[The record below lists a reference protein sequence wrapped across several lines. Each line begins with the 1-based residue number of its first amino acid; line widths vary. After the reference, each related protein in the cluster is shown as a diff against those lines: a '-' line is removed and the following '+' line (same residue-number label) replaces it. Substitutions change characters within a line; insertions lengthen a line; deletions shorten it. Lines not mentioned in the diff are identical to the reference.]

1 MDSLTQIVLGA
12 AVGEACLGR
21 KVGNKALL
29 WGGIA
34 GTIPDLDVFF
44 SMGDP
49 IREIVIHRGFSHSVF
64 FPILM
69 APLLGWL
76 VQKLY
81 QRKEEATVRQWSWL
95 FFWAIFTH
103 PLLDC
108 LTTYGTQLFY
118 PLTDYRVSISS
129 VFVVDPL
136 YTFPFLILTF
146 GGAFFARESFLRR
159 NMNRIGITLSS
170 LYLLVGFGNKLMAES
185 HFEADLERRSVKF
198 ERSFS
203 GPTPLNILLWYGVY
217 ETREDYRIG
226 YWSLLDPPGPIHW
239 DSYGKQHDLLTPYAS
254 EYGVDRLKWFS
265 DEYYVV
271 RLSSEGL
278 NFYLLK
284 YGRTKQADTSATG
297 SFAFHYSITPQKD
310 GTLKYAVHRS
320 VEDTDL
326 KKELGRMWHRMAGD
340 TAVYGR

>member
-21 KVGNKALL
+21 RVGNKALL

-76 VQKLY
+76 IHKLY
-81 QRKEEATVRQWSWL
+81 ERKGEATMRQWSWL

-136 YTFPFLILTF
+136 YTLPFLILTIV
-146 GGAFFARESFLRR
+146 GAYFNRESFLRK
-159 NMNRIGITLSS
+159 NLNRIGIALSS
-170 LYLLVGFGNKLMAES
+170 LYLLVGFTNKLVAES
-185 HFEADLERRSVKF
+185 HFEADLKSREVEY
-198 ERSFS
+198 ERSFT

-217 ETREDYRIG
+217 ETREDFRIG
-226 YWSLLDPPGPIHW
+226 YWSLLDPPGSIHW
-239 DSYGKQHDLLTPYAS
+239 NRYGKQHNLLAPYAN

-265 DEYYVV
+265 DELYVV
-271 RLSSEGL
+271 REAPAGL
-278 NFYLLK
+278 HFYMLK
-284 YGRTKQADTSATG
+284 YGRTKQADTSAAG
-297 SFAFHYSITPQKD
+297 SFAFYYEIEPRADGEVSYS
-310 GTLKYAVHRS
+310 VHRS
-320 VEDTDL
+320 VEGTDI
-326 KKELGRMWHRMAGD
+326 KRELGRIWRRVFGD
-340 TAVYGR
+340 TAAYGR

>member
-76 VQKLY
+76 VHKLY
-81 QRKEEATVRQWSWL
+81 ERKAEATMRQWSWL

-136 YTFPFLILTF
+136 YTLPFLTLTIV
-146 GGAFFARESFLRR
+146 GAFFKRESALRK
-159 NMNRIGITLSS
+159 NLNRIGIALSS
-170 LYLLVGFGNKLMAES
+170 LYLVVGFGNKLMAES
-185 HFEADLERRSVKF
+185 HFEADLKERSV
-198 ERSFS
+198 EYDRSFS

-226 YWSLLDPPGPIHW
+226 YWSLLDRPGPIHW
-239 DSYGKQHDLLTPYAS
+239 DSYGKQHELLAPYAN

-265 DEYYVV
+265 DRLYVV
-271 RLSSEGL
+271 REEPTGL
-278 NFYLLK
+278 HFYTLK
-284 YGRTKQADTSATG
+284 YGRTKQADTSAAG
-297 SFAFHYSITPQKD
+297 SFAFYYRIEPQAD
-310 GTLKYAVHRS
+310 GTLNYTVHRS
-320 VEDTDL
+320 VEDTDIKL
-326 KKELGRMWHRMAGD
+326 ELGRIWHRAMGD
-340 TAVYGR
+340 TSVYGR